1 MSDDSPGSA
10 AVQRGMILVQ
20 QGRFPEGRA
29 YLQQAVAADPNDAQ
43 ALALLAT
50 CEYRIDGEETAAL
63 ATIERALALEPL
75 EPRYHAL
82 RAWILLAL
90 KRPRPA
96 LAGSAE
102 ALRIDPACDMA
113 LTATAAAHL
122 QLENW
127 LEAEQ
132 AARRALEIDPD
143 DTDAANLLGEALR
156 IQGRREETDAH
167 IGVRLA
173 RDPLDPRT
181 HASAGWAAL
190 QNGERER
197 AEEHFVEA
205 LRLDPHLSV
214 ARSGLLE
221 AYKARSPFYRG
232 YLRWAF
238 ATARLGQRRQWMLLL
253 GLYFGSRFLR
263 AALGRA
269 GIIVG
274 VLYLLFVLWTYL
286 SSAIGNT
293 LLLLDRRAR
302 LALSNAEQWEG
313 LVVGTTLVLGLVLLV
328 VGVATGVLGTRELGL
343 GLVGSAIPFALTFTN
358 ESARGRWL
366 FGAIGV
372 VSILAGI
379 LAAAGNAWGNVIPSA
394 VTRNVSLIAFIGVVA
409 TTWLGNVRSLRR

>member
-1 MSDDSPGSA
+1 MSSDSPDSA

-50 CEYRIDGEETAAL
+50 CEYRIDGEEATAL
-63 ATIERALALEPL
+63 TTIERALALEPL
-75 EPRYHAL
+75 QPHYHAL

-96 LAGSAE
+96 LAGAAE
-102 ALRIDPACDMA
+102 ALRLDPACDLA

-127 LEAEQ
+127 SEAEQ

-156 IQGRREETDAH
+156 VQGRREEIDAH

-205 LRLDPHLSV
+205 LRLDPHLSM

-253 GLYFGSRFLR
+253 GLCFGGRFLR

-302 LALSNAEQWEG
+302 LALNRGEKWEG
-313 LVVGTTLVLGLVLLV
+313 LVVGSGLVGGLILLV
-328 VGVATGVLGTRELGL
+328 VGVVTGVLGIRELGL

-358 ESARGRWL
+358 DSPRGRWL
-366 FGAIGV
+366 FGAIGGLSV
-372 VSILAGI
+372 FAGVLAAVGAAWNGI
-379 LAAAGNAWGNVIPSA
+379 LPGAL
-394 VTRNVSLIAFIGVVA
+394 TRNVSLIALIAVVA
-409 TTWLGNVRSLRR
+409 TTWIGNVRSLRR